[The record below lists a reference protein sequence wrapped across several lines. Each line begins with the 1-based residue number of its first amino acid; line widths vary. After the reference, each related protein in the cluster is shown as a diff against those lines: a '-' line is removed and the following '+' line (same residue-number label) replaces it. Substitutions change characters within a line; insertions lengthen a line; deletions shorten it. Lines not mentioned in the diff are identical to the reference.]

1 MLFNTLLFISKTFTK
16 QQFTFFYN
24 VTFTQI
30 EKLFYY
36 LILNGLNDQ
45 KFSKLKVNWEYKKDT
60 KDSDI
65 YRHLSWIYIS
75 YVLYEAHCEIS
86 LALQG

>member
-45 KFSKLKVNWEYKKDT
+45 KFSKLKVN
-60 KDSDI
+60 
-65 YRHLSWIYIS
+65 
-75 YVLYEAHCEIS
+75 
-86 LALQG
+86 